1 MPRSGTAVW
10 GINVTMNNLT
20 RESMK
25 TNVITNTRTP
35 RSSLLLGTLLI
46 FLLASALRK
55 FAAYSRLEQTFLR
68 LRLLLLPHRTNHV
81 TYRWILVNVRCF
93 VSSIGCITKIDDEI
107 VFSIRALRIESKSLS
122 FAKPVFESKFELN
135 FSGKPSLMYRYLG
148 CYEHVLSRYAHQ
160 RRRCVWGW
168 DLGRK
173 NVFFAAAGRA
183 KRKKKGSLSVFPHW
197 FLSLSN
203 P

>member
-1 MPRSGTAVW
+1 VRLGVICVREYVVVVRLRFQKLVPYEN
-10 GINVTMNNLT
+10 INVTMNNLT

-93 VSSIGCITKIDDEI
+93 ASSIGCITKIDDEI
-107 VFSIRALRIESKSLS
+107 VFSTRALRIESKSLS
-122 FAKPVFESKFELN
+122 LANRDSNSNLN
-135 FSGKPSLMYRYLG
+135 SNLAGKLILMTR
-148 CYEHVLSRYAHQ
+148 V
-160 RRRCVWGW
+160 
-168 DLGRK
+168 
-173 NVFFAAAGRA
+173 
-183 KRKKKGSLSVFPHW
+183 
-197 FLSLSN
+197 
-203 P
+203 